1 MKPLLTV
8 ADASGLTPL
17 QLPPEL
23 ARQAGGNQ
31 GQNPSADAVSRFQA
45 AMASSSVD
53 DLRSLVGNFAT
64 PKVSDTRGALVPDT
78 SEPVPLATVPDTSE
92 PVPLATVSDTMVPDT
107 SAPTASAAPLVSDT
121 TPAVPVP
128 TPPQVSDTTPAVPVP
143 TPPQVSDTTPAVPV
157 PIPPQVSDTTPAVP
171 VPTPPQVSDTTPAM
185 PAPTP
190 SQVSDTTPAVSVPT
204 PSQVSDTT
212 PAVPVPTP
220 PQVSDTTPAVS
231 VPTPPQVSDTI
242 PRASDTGIPS
252 RVSVPNTPGPG
263 VQKVPVAAIAVPP
276 PRTSDKDRE
285 KTDGVGLVQAA
296 PVALPAEM
304 IRADVSPT
312 PPAGAVTLEIDPA
325 SATARTQELVEAAD
339 AVAGAISVT
348 PSLVKGE
355 GEITIRLKPTVLDGS
370 EIRIEAKGQTLTVSL
385 NPASAEIQRLAE
397 QSQASFA
404 SALAERIPSFQ
415 VSVFINPKS
424 ASRKNPVDETA

>member
-128 TPPQVSDTTPAVPVP
+128 TPPQVSDTTPA
-143 TPPQVSDTTPAVPV
+143 
-157 PIPPQVSDTTPAVP
+157 
-171 VPTPPQVSDTTPAM
+171 M
-185 PAPTP
+185 PA
-190 SQVSDTTPAVSVPT
+190 PT

>member
-45 AMASSSVD
+45 AMASSSVG
-53 DLRSLVGNFAT
+53 DLRSLVGNLAT
-64 PKVSDTRGALVPDT
+64 PKVSDTSRDVPDT
-78 SEPVPLATVPDTSE
+78 TE

-121 TPAVPVP
+121 TPAVP
-128 TPPQVSDTTPAVPVP
+128 
-143 TPPQVSDTTPAVPV
+143 
-157 PIPPQVSDTTPAVP
+157 
-171 VPTPPQVSDTTPAM
+171 
-185 PAPTP
+185 
-190 SQVSDTTPAVSVPT
+190 
-204 PSQVSDTT
+204 
-212 PAVPVPTP
+212 
-220 PQVSDTTPAVS
+220 

-285 KTDGVGLVQAA
+285 KTDGVGLVQAV

>member
-1 MKPLLTV
+1 M
-8 ADASGLTPL
+8 
-17 QLPPEL
+17 
-23 ARQAGGNQ
+23 
-31 GQNPSADAVSRFQA
+31 
-45 AMASSSVD
+45 
-53 DLRSLVGNFAT
+53 
-64 PKVSDTRGALVPDT
+64 
-78 SEPVPLATVPDTSE
+78 
-92 PVPLATVSDTMVPDT
+92 
-107 SAPTASAAPLVSDT
+107 
-121 TPAVPVP
+121 
-128 TPPQVSDTTPAVPVP
+128 
-143 TPPQVSDTTPAVPV
+143 
-157 PIPPQVSDTTPAVP
+157 
-171 VPTPPQVSDTTPAM
+171 
-185 PAPTP
+185 
-190 SQVSDTTPAVSVPT
+190 
-204 PSQVSDTT
+204 
-212 PAVPVPTP
+212 
-220 PQVSDTTPAVS
+220 
-231 VPTPPQVSDTI
+231 
-242 PRASDTGIPS
+242 
-252 RVSVPNTPGPG
+252 
-263 VQKVPVAAIAVPP
+263 
-276 PRTSDKDRE
+276 
-285 KTDGVGLVQAA
+285 QAA

>member
-45 AMASSSVD
+45 AMASSSVG

-64 PKVSDTRGALVPDT
+64 PKVSDTRGAL
-78 SEPVPLATVPDTSE
+78 VPDTSE

-128 TPPQVSDTTPAVPVP
+128 TPPQ
-143 TPPQVSDTTPAVPV
+143 
-157 PIPPQVSDTTPAVP
+157 
-171 VPTPPQVSDTTPAM
+171 
-185 PAPTP
+185 
-190 SQVSDTTPAVSVPT
+190 
-204 PSQVSDTT
+204 
-212 PAVPVPTP
+212 VPVPTP

-263 VQKVPVAAIAVPP
+263 VQKVSVAAIAVPP

-304 IRADVSPT
+304 IRTDVSST

-397 QSQASFA
+397 QSRANFA

-424 ASRKNPVDETA
+424 ASRKNLVDETA

>member
-45 AMASSSVD
+45 AMASSSVG

-64 PKVSDTRGALVPDT
+64 PKVSDTRGAL
-78 SEPVPLATVPDTSE
+78 VPDTSE

-128 TPPQVSDTTPAVPVP
+128 TP
-143 TPPQVSDTTPAVPV
+143 
-157 PIPPQVSDTTPAVP
+157 
-171 VPTPPQVSDTTPAM
+171 
-185 PAPTP
+185 

-204 PSQVSDTT
+204 PPQVSDTT

-231 VPTPPQVSDTI
+231 VPTPTPPQVSDTI

-263 VQKVPVAAIAVPP
+263 VQKVSVAAIAVPP
-276 PRTSDKDRE
+276 PRTSDKDKE
-285 KTDGVGLVQAA
+285 KTDGVGLTQAA

-304 IRADVSPT
+304 IRTDVSST

-397 QSQASFA
+397 QSRANFA

-424 ASRKNPVDETA
+424 ASRKNLVDETA

>member
-45 AMASSSVD
+45 AMASSSVG

-64 PKVSDTRGALVPDT
+64 PKVSDTRGAL
-78 SEPVPLATVPDTSE
+78 VPDTSE

-128 TPPQVSDTTPAVPVP
+128 TP
-143 TPPQVSDTTPAVPV
+143 
-157 PIPPQVSDTTPAVP
+157 
-171 VPTPPQVSDTTPAM
+171 
-185 PAPTP
+185 
-190 SQVSDTTPAVSVPT
+190 SQVSDTTPAVS
-204 PSQVSDTT
+204 
-212 PAVPVPTP
+212 VPTP

-263 VQKVPVAAIAVPP
+263 VQKVSVAAIAVPP
-276 PRTSDKDRE
+276 PRTSDKDKE
-285 KTDGVGLVQAA
+285 KTDGVGLTQAA

-304 IRADVSPT
+304 IRTDVSST

-397 QSQASFA
+397 QSRANFA

-424 ASRKNPVDETA
+424 ASRKNLVDETA

>member
-107 SAPTASAAPLVSDT
+107 SAPTASAAPL
-121 TPAVPVP
+121 
-128 TPPQVSDTTPAVPVP
+128 
-143 TPPQVSDTTPAVPV
+143 
-157 PIPPQVSDTTPAVP
+157 VSDTTPAVP

>member
-45 AMASSSVD
+45 AMASSSVG

-64 PKVSDTRGALVPDT
+64 PKVSDTRGAL
-78 SEPVPLATVPDTSE
+78 VPDTSE

-128 TPPQVSDTTPAVPVP
+128 TP
-143 TPPQVSDTTPAVPV
+143 
-157 PIPPQVSDTTPAVP
+157 
-171 VPTPPQVSDTTPAM
+171 
-185 PAPTP
+185 
-190 SQVSDTTPAVSVPT
+190 SQVSDTTPAVS
-204 PSQVSDTT
+204 
-212 PAVPVPTP
+212 VPTP

-231 VPTPPQVSDTI
+231 VPTPTPPQVSDTI

-263 VQKVPVAAIAVPP
+263 VQKVSVAAIAVPP
-276 PRTSDKDRE
+276 PRTSDKDKE
-285 KTDGVGLVQAA
+285 KTDGVGLTQAA

-304 IRADVSPT
+304 IRTDVSST

-397 QSQASFA
+397 QSRANFA

-424 ASRKNPVDETA
+424 ASRKNLVDETA

>member
-45 AMASSSVD
+45 AMASSSVG

-64 PKVSDTRGALVPDT
+64 PKVSDTRGAL
-78 SEPVPLATVPDTSE
+78 VPDTSE

-128 TPPQVSDTTPAVPVP
+128 TPPQVSDTTPAV
-143 TPPQVSDTTPAVPV
+143 
-157 PIPPQVSDTTPAVP
+157 
-171 VPTPPQVSDTTPAM
+171 
-185 PAPTP
+185 
-190 SQVSDTTPAVSVPT
+190 
-204 PSQVSDTT
+204 
-212 PAVPVPTP
+212 
-220 PQVSDTTPAVS
+220 S

-242 PRASDTGIPS
+242 PRASDTSIPS

-304 IRADVSPT
+304 IRTDLSPT

-397 QSQASFA
+397 QSQVSFA